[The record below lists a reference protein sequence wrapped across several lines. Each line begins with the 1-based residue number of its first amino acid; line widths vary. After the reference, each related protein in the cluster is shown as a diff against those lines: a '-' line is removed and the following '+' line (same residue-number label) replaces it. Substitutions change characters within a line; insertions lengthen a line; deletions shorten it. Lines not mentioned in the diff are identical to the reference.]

1 MPMKR
6 IALLILLM
14 ALIVPGCAG
23 QTDTGT
29 VQKSEE
35 EAEKEDS
42 DQEDSDQEDAQ
53 EVSAIATKVLDAI
66 FTGPNPEL
74 CNLEAAMEA
83 GDEIG
88 LGTENADV
96 EKTQEEQEAEE
107 AAEKE
112 LERIEENWRELLGDD
127 IAEEYFDKFMNT
139 WATMFLMQAEQY
151 DQPMVIDSM
160 ELEEKGDITE
170 LVRVG
175 YSIGEEKEWASILF
189 YYDSEGKIRDMEM
202 KEASTSVSE
211 SES

>member
-1 MPMKR
+1 MKR
-6 IALLILLM
+6 VILLILLM

-23 QTDTGT
+23 QTDTET

-35 EAEKEDS
+35 EAEKEDA
-42 DQEDSDQEDAQ
+42 DQEDTDQEDTDQEDAQ
-53 EVSAIATKVLDAI
+53 EVSAIAAKVLDAI

-74 CNLEAAMEA
+74 CNMEAAMEA
-83 GDEIG
+83 GEAIG
-88 LGTENADV
+88 LGTENA

-112 LERIEENWRELLGDD
+112 LDRIEENWRELVGDD
-127 IAEEYFDKFMNT
+127 IAEEYFDNFMNT

-151 DQPMVIDSM
+151 DQPMEIDSM

-175 YSIGEEKEWASILF
+175 YSIGEEEEWASVLF

-202 KEASTSVSE
+202 KEASTSQPE
-211 SES
+211 S